1 MLRAYLSKK
10 LTRPLPMDTGHLR
23 ALSTVTSLYDFTAN
37 GGAKNIG
44 AWIDAAAVK
53 VGR

>member
-1 MLRAYLSKK
+1 VGKGIGVVGG
-10 LTRPLPMDTGHLR
+10 LPYAVGWIEF
-23 ALSTVTSLYDFTAN
+23 TSLYDFTAN
-37 GGAKNIG
+37 DGAKNIG